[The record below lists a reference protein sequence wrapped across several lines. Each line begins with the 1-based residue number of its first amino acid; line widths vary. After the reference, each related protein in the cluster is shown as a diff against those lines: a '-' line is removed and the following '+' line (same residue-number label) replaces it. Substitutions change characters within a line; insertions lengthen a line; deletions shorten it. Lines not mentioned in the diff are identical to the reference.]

1 MKPIRK
7 IAFVINSGKPKARP
21 LAKSLVA
28 LAKNNGIPTKS
39 TTRYPI
45 PKGFLRGYDAC
56 CVIGGDGTFLGTV
69 DEAVREQ
76 VPILGINM
84 GKLGFLATFSAEDFR
99 KKLLELLKGNY
110 AITHRALLDCR
121 NAVGDTAWAL
131 NDVVIKQLSWSR
143 LLHLSV
149 YSDNERVHDY
159 SCDGLIFSTPTGST
173 AYNLSADGPI
183 VHPLAQ
189 IVCMTPICPHTLS
202 NRSVIFPDNTSL
214 KVYCPDKQATP
225 QVAIDG
231 KIKWEAVDAFPL
243 EIRIA
248 KETIPILQDNH
259 YAHFEIIRS
268 KLNWSA

>member
-1 MKPIRK
+1 MKPIQK
-7 IAFVINSGKPKARP
+7 IAFVVNAHKQNTYP

-28 LAKNNGIPTKS
+28 LAEEHGATTQS
-39 TTRYPI
+39 TDTYPI
-45 PKGFLRGYDAC
+45 PRGFLRGQDAC
-56 CVIGGDGTFLGTV
+56 CVIGGDGTLLSTV

-84 GKLGFLATFSAEDFR
+84 GKLGFLVTFSPEEFR
-99 KKLLELLKGNY
+99 KKLVGFLKGNY
-110 AITHRALLDCR
+110 AVTRRALLHCR
-121 NAVGDTAWAL
+121 NAKGSTAWAL
-131 NDVVIKQLSWSR
+131 NDVVIKQRSWSR

-149 YSDNERVHDY
+149 YSNEERVHDY

-183 VHPLAQ
+183 IHPLAQ

-202 NRSVIFPDNTSL
+202 NRSIIFPHDMCL
-214 KVYCPDKQATP
+214 KVHCHDEEATP

-231 KIKWEAVDAFPL
+231 KINWDQLEALPL

-248 KETIPILQDNH
+248 EQTLPFIQDSDH
-259 YAHFEIIRS
+259 AHFSIIRS
-268 KLNWSA
+268 KLNWCE